1 MKLPNFTDSLL
12 MDKLKEAASATWPI
26 MAIVFVVAFAF
37 VPVPT
42 GALLEFVFGGAFLI
56 FGTAVFSLGADIA
69 MMPIG
74 SHIGGSV
81 TRTKKLWFILFISLL
96 VGIFV
101 TISEPDLQVLAKQV
115 PHIPDNLIIWSV
127 AVGVGV
133 FLLIAMARQFL
144 GVSLQTVIVISYLLV
159 LSLVYF
165 VDSGFIGVAFDA
177 GGVTTGPMTVPFL
190 MALGAGVAA
199 SRSDSSSQEDSFGL
213 VGIAS
218 IGPILVVLILGLFF
232 TAPRVAG
239 GSPLVVA
246 PELANSL
253 ELWSYFTSRFPH
265 FSKEITT
272 SLIPIVIFFLTF
284 QVFKLHLRRD
294 ELTRIFAGV
303 LYTYIGLVIFMI
315 GVNVGFLPVGSLV
328 GQGIGELSC
337 NWIIVPIGMLIG
349 YFIVQAEPAVG
360 VLNKQVAEITSGAIA
375 GKALSTSLSI
385 GVAVSVGLS
394 MLRILLGFNLL
405 YLLIPGYILA
415 IALTRYCP
423 PLFVAIAFDSGG
435 VASGAMAAT
444 FLLPLAMGLCLAV
457 GRDIGKDAF
466 GVVAMIAM
474 TPPITI
480 QILGLIYKWQLAK
493 VKRMEETQEITL

>member
-1 MKLPNFTDSLL
+1 MKMPKIADSLL
-12 MDKLKEAASATWPI
+12 LDKLKEAASATWPI

-37 VPVPT
+37 VPIPT

-56 FGTAVFSLGADIA
+56 FGTAVFSLGADVA
-69 MMPIG
+69 MLPIG
-74 SHIGGSV
+74 SHIGGAV
-81 TRTKKLWFILFISLL
+81 THTRKLWFIQLISFL

-101 TISEPDLQVLAKQV
+101 TLSEPDLQVLAKQV
-115 PHIPDNLIIWSV
+115 PHISDGLIVWTV
-127 AVGVGV
+127 ALGVGV

-144 GVSLQTVIVISYLLV
+144 GVSLQAVLLVSYLIVIV
-159 LSLVYF
+159 LSYF
-165 VDSGFIGVAFDA
+165 VDAGFIGVAYDS

-218 IGPILVVLILGLFF
+218 IGPILVVLLLGLYFG
-232 TAPRVAG
+232 APQITSS
-239 GSPLVVA
+239 SPLVSTPKVT
-246 PELANSL
+246 NSL
-253 ELWSYFTSRFPH
+253 ELWKYFSSFFPH

-272 SLIPIVIFFLTF
+272 SLLPIVVFFLLF

-294 ELTRIFAGV
+294 EMTRIAAGV
-303 LYTYIGLVIFMI
+303 IYTYLGLVIFMT

-328 GQGIGELSC
+328 GKGIGELPY

-349 YFIVQAEPAVG
+349 YFIVLAEPAVG

-394 MLRILLGFNLL
+394 MLRILLGFNVL

-415 IALTRYCP
+415 LVLMRYCP

-444 FLLPLAMGLCLAV
+444 FLLPLAMGLCIAV

-474 TPPITI
+474 TPLITI
-480 QILGLIYKWQLAK
+480 QILGLIYKRQLAK
-493 VKRMEETQEITL
+493 AERFKNSHELTL

>member
-1 MKLPNFTDSLL
+1 MKMPKFADSLL
-12 MDKLKEAASATWPI
+12 LDKLKEAASATWPI

-37 VPVPT
+37 VPIPT

-56 FGTAVFSLGADIA
+56 FGTAVFSLGADVA
-69 MMPIG
+69 MLPIG
-74 SHIGGSV
+74 SHIGGAV
-81 TRTKKLWFILFISLL
+81 THTRKLWFILLISFL

-101 TISEPDLQVLAKQV
+101 TLSEPDLQVLAKQV
-115 PHIPDNLIIWSV
+115 PHISDGLIVWTV
-127 AVGVGV
+127 ALGVGV

-144 GVSLQTVIVISYLLV
+144 GVSLQAVIFVSYLIVIV
-159 LSLVYF
+159 LSYF
-165 VDSGFIGVAFDA
+165 VDAGFIGVAYDS

-218 IGPILVVLILGLFF
+218 IGPILVVLLLGLYFG
-232 TAPRVAG
+232 APQITSS
-239 GSPLVVA
+239 SPLVSTPKVT
-246 PELANSL
+246 NSL
-253 ELWSYFTSRFPH
+253 ELWKYFASFFPH
-265 FSKEITT
+265 YSKEITT
-272 SLIPIVIFFLTF
+272 SLIPIVIFFLLF

-294 ELTRIFAGV
+294 EMTRIAAGV
-303 LYTYIGLVIFMI
+303 IYTYLGLVIFMT

-328 GQGIGELSC
+328 GWGIGQLPY
-337 NWIIVPIGMLIG
+337 NWIIVPLGMLIG

-360 VLNKQVAEITSGAIA
+360 VLNKQVTEITSGAIA

-394 MLRILLGFNLL
+394 MLRILLGFNVL
-405 YLLIPGYILA
+405 YLLIPGYVLA
-415 IALTRYCP
+415 LVLMRFCP

-444 FLLPLAMGLCLAV
+444 FLLPLAMGLCIAV

-474 TPPITI
+474 TPLITI
-480 QILGLIYKWQLAK
+480 QILGLIYKHQLAK
-493 VKRMEETQEITL
+493 AKRLAESQEVTL